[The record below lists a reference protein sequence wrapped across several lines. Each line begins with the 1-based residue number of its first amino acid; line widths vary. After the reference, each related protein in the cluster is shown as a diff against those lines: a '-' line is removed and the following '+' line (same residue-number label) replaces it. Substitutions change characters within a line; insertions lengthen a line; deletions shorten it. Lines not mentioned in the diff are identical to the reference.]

1 MSASGISWLTV
12 QKHFPKTNE
21 LQIQFLRQY
30 PPSIADQD
38 HFKEMSSYQMNS
50 FAKNSTHLQQRLSWH
65 ASSSRQTTS
74 WTHKISKS
82 KNARPALNISYN
94 DFLYWFCSL
103 CAEAPS
109 PVTERHWMILTVNM
123 SVACVVLPYQLFSSA
138 AFLHGNWLCLCRSL
152 QGLHWTTVTTSWC
165 NTEKYLLLFE
175 REVIVFEGR
184 LGWDKWSGQ
193 TSRGCSVPF

>member
-1 MSASGISWLTV
+1 MSASGISRLTV

-21 LQIQFLRQY
+21 LQIQFLRHHLNKSEY

-82 KNARPALNISYN
+82 KNVRPALNISYN
-94 DFLYWFCSL
+94 DFLYWLCSL

-123 SVACVVLPYQLFSSA
+123 SVACVIFPYQLFSSA

-184 LGWDKWSGQ
+184 LGWDK
-193 TSRGCSVPF
+193 

>member
-1 MSASGISWLTV
+1 
-12 QKHFPKTNE
+12 
-21 LQIQFLRQY
+21 
-30 PPSIADQD
+30 
-38 HFKEMSSYQMNS
+38 MNS
-50 FAKNSTHLQQRLSWH
+50 FAKISTHLQQRLSWH

-123 SVACVVLPYQLFSSA
+123 SVACVVFPYQLFSSA
-138 AFLHGNWLCLCRSL
+138 AFLHGNWLCLWRSL
-152 QGLHWTTVTTSWC
+152 QGLHWTAVTISWC
-165 NTEKYLLLFE
+165 NTKKICFCLKEKWLSLKGGWGEINEGVKQVMDALCLFKGKHVHHCQLE
-175 REVIVFEGR
+175 ETSLIQNSGKTHWKKVTR
-184 LGWDKWSGQ
+184 LP
-193 TSRGCSVPF
+193 TSSY